1 MSPIHIERQEAAGS
15 TTLRVS
21 GEVDLTTAPELERA
35 VLAAQQPGTQLTL
48 DLSAVE
54 FLDSSGLQILLDADI
69 RAREQGSLLKVIA
82 GTGEVARVL
91 ELAQVA
97 DRLRVTTV
105 E

>member
-1 MSPIHIERQEAAGS
+1 MSPIHIERQEAGGQ
-15 TTLRVS
+15 TTLRII
-21 GEVDLTTAPELERA
+21 GEVDLTTAPELARP
-35 VLAAQQPGTQLTL
+35 VLTAQQPGTQLTL

-54 FLDSSGLQILLDADI
+54 FLDSSGLQIIVDADI
-69 RAREQGSLLKVIA
+69 RAREQGSLLKLIA

-91 ELAQVA
+91 ELTRVT